1 MFEGIK
7 YAAKE
12 QMSEAY
18 AVFAAGV
25 DPKSQEGQR
34 YLAQLRE
41 TAEAA
46 SRTTIF
52 SRPDVAAMMPGIAG
66 MADVPLEQSMPFM
79 KGAIQFGELTKQA
92 GAAQGQHYEAAESA
106 SAAIMLSHLLG
117 ISDPD
122 KMGPVLNA
130 LLPAVLTSHRSPG
143 GLVKNFQYMLGSAA
157 GVGMDQ
163 SEAINLGTLGATL
176 MPGTR
181 AGTNL
186 NQMLTSMM
194 PKGGP
199 GAGTKI
205 SRGAAARQA
214 LLEKMHLIDPE
225 THQLYRDAQGGMV
238 RPMIEHLQDYLKEHP
253 ATAYGDFVALSGQR
267 GARAAFELARNPKSV
282 PMLSEL
288 ERREAN
294 AGAMGGVRHPAGY
307 ERKPEQPGAPQLGE
321 PQNDRYRH
329 GRRHHPGPDQ
339 RFPGPEC
346 RPGGGARLS

>member
-1 MFEGIK
+1 
-7 YAAKE
+7 
-12 QMSEAY
+12 
-18 AVFAAGV
+18 
-25 DPKSQEGQR
+25 
-34 YLAQLRE
+34 
-41 TAEAA
+41 
-46 SRTTIF
+46 
-52 SRPDVAAMMPGIAG
+52 
-66 MADVPLEQSMPFM
+66 
-79 KGAIQFGELTKQA
+79 
-92 GAAQGQHYEAAESA
+92 
-106 SAAIMLSHLLG
+106 
-117 ISDPD
+117 
-122 KMGPVLNA
+122 
-130 LLPAVLTSHRSPG
+130 
-143 GLVKNFQYMLGSAA
+143 
-157 GVGMDQ
+157 
-163 SEAINLGTLGATL
+163 
-176 MPGTR
+176 
-181 AGTNL
+181 
-186 NQMLTSMM
+186 MLTSMM